1 MDNSVGVLILN
12 EATKKKEE
20 SEKQNDGG
28 KENVWNEFEL
38 ENEF

>member
-20 SEKQNDGG
+20 SEKQNDG